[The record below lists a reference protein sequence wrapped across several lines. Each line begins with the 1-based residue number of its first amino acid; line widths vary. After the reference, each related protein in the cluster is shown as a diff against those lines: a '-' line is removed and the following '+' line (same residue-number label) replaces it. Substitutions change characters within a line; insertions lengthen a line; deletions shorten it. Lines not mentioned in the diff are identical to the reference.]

1 MPAVTQAYDST
12 VSVCVEF
19 ENLPCQRD
27 DLSTIYTYRKNPT
40 IFFIEPT
47 KSYLR

>member
-1 MPAVTQAYDST
+1 MPAVTQAH
-12 VSVCVEF
+12 VASVCVEF
-19 ENLPCQRD
+19 ENLPCQSD
-27 DLSTIYTYRKNPT
+27 DLSTIYTYKKNPT